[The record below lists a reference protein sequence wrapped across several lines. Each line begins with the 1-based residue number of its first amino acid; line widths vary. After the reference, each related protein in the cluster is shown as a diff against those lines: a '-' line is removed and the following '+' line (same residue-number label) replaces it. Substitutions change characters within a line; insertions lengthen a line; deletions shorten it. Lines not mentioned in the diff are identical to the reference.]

1 MRAKNNIE
9 PRDEAGTPH
18 GRWEVYW
25 NDGSLYYSGHYIDGE
40 FWCKGHYYW
49 GGEAEIIN
57 ISLYDNAGLRIEVVR
72 VGQPVTLRIEVNT
85 RQQIENLILG
95 FGIKDRIGQLIY
107 GSIYKIII

>member
-1 MRAKNNIE
+1 MIIMRAKNNIE

-57 ISLYDNAGLRIEVVR
+57 EYYAR
-72 VGQPVTLRIEVNT
+72 
-85 RQQIENLILG
+85 
-95 FGIKDRIGQLIY
+95 
-107 GSIYKIII
+107 